1 MIISKVNN
9 KNLQFPHIQLYN
21 FIFLVI
27 IVGDVKEVVKM
38 KKVAHEMKNNLII
51 FITLLCSLS
60 LIVLLSIY
68 IGINNINN
76 KAKIRLLKD
85 KIEEQE
91 KLTDKT
97 KKYIRELNKNENIV
111 FLGDSITEI
120 YPIREIYGDKMYIN
134 QGVSGYTTN
143 DILDRMPEMVYKYNP
158 TKVILLIGTND
169 ISKEASEEKQKEI
182 VQNIKKIHQD
192 IKKNRPS
199 AKLYIES
206 LYPVNRNMDKKMVYH
221 RTNEVI
227 KQINERIKK
236 YCEEEKIT
244 YINLYDDLTD
254 KNGDFDENYTYDGLH
269 PSVLGY
275 AKITKLLIPYVYE

>member
-38 KKVAHEMKNNLII
+38 KKVAQEMKNNLII